1 MNDAEERFAQR
12 LAEDIE
18 RVLGV
23 GIAVDDV
30 ELQVEERR
38 AKVVAT
44 LLVGD
49 RVETIEAEAA
59 DILGLYRPI
68 VERAAE
74 LRLANAFWQIVGPT

>member
-1 MNDAEERFAQR
+1 MNEAEERFAER
-12 LAEDIE
+12 LAEDIG
-18 RVLGV
+18 RVLGM

-30 ELQVEERR
+30 ELHVEEHR

-49 RVETIEAEAA
+49 RIETIEAEAQ
-59 DILGLYRPI
+59 DLLGLYRPI